1 VNKQHQ
7 NCLPLGS
14 HLHEYVIEEVLGMGT
29 FGITYKARDTH
40 LGMLVVIKE
49 YLPEFFAKRS
59 SDNRVLALSNEA
71 LETFEWGRERFL
83 DEAKILAKFRH
94 PNIVRV
100 VRYFKANDTAYFVM
114 DFEEGNTLQS
124 VLLQST
130 EPLNEASIKD
140 IFTQVLS
147 GLKAVHEQKYLHRDI
162 KPGNIFLRE
171 DKTVI
176 LIDFGAARLEM
187 PGGGNA
193 TVMVTPGYAP
203 VEQYVPDGKQGP
215 WSDIYAVGATLYR
228 CLTSKSPVLSI
239 ERMQVID
246 EDNSDPCPRLLEQ
259 ASQLG
264 SKDFLETIDWMLSVL
279 PEERP
284 QSVDDVLDAWA
295 GKMRGSKPLSANN
308 DYQPKQAK
316 KNYKILIASTTATLK
331 SAAIQSI
338 SGSTFLS
345 ERKNSPDFEGGSK
358 MLSKV
363 DMDYG
368 SLNVTDNERILLY
381 GIPSSEHFNSIWEI
395 LKKGAIGL
403 LLLIDNGRP
412 NPLGDLENYV
422 ELFGEFIDKTG
433 VVIGIVQTERYPL
446 PDIHDYQLHLQKIQF
461 SGRYPPP
468 IMEVDPENHDEMKK
482 ILLSLI
488 FHIDPGVKE
497 FDA

>member
-1 VNKQHQ
+1 VNSNQ
-7 NCLPLGS
+7 NCLPLGAR
-14 HLHEYVIEEVLGMGT
+14 LQEYVIEEVLGIGT

-49 YLPEFFAKRS
+49 YLPESFAQRS
-59 SDNRVLALSNEA
+59 NDNRVLALSDEV

-83 DEAKILAKFRH
+83 EEAKILAKFRH

-100 VRYFKANDTAYFVM
+100 SRYFKANDTAYFVM
-114 DFEEGNTLQS
+114 DFEEGNTLHS
-124 VLLQST
+124 VLSQSGKA
-130 EPLNEASIKD
+130 LNELAIKD
-140 IFTQVLS
+140 IFTQVLN
-147 GLKAVHEQKYLHRDI
+147 GLKAVHEQRYLHRDI

-171 DKTVI
+171 DNTVI

-187 PGGGNA
+187 PSGGSA

-228 CLTSKSPVLSI
+228 CLTNKSPVLSI
-239 ERMQVID
+239 ERMKAID
-246 EDNSDPCPRLLEQ
+246 EDNFDPCTRLSEQ

-264 SKDFLETIDWMLSVL
+264 SKEFLETVDWMLSVL
-279 PEERP
+279 PEDRP

-295 GKMRGSKPLSANN
+295 GKTRDSSLLAVGKET
-308 DYQPKQAK
+308 QPRQAK
-316 KNYKILIASTTATLK
+316 RNYKILIASATAAMK
-331 SAAIQSI
+331 STAIQSI
-338 SGSTFLS
+338 SGATLKT
-345 ERKNSPDFEGGSK
+345 ERKNSQDSDGESK
-358 MLSKV
+358 VLSTV

-368 SLNVTDNERILLY
+368 SLNVSDNERILLY
-381 GIPSSEHFNSIWEI
+381 GIPNSEHFNSIWEV
-395 LKKGAIGL
+395 LKRGAIGL

-412 NPLGDLENYV
+412 DPLGDLEKYIK
-422 ELFGEFIDKTG
+422 LFGDFIDETG
-433 VVIGIVQTERYPL
+433 MVIGVVQTERYPL
-446 PDIHDYQLHLQKIQF
+446 PDLHDYHLHLQKIQY

-468 IMEVDPENHDEMKK
+468 IMEVDPKNREEIKK

-497 FDA
+497 SDA